1 MLHRKIL
8 EPILARLDGERAGY
22 FTNLV
27 EKLEQDP
34 RVEPEANLIY
44 LVLKETITFLP
55 TYLQSDQMIS
65 QLLEFVQNNR
75 SELNKV
81 LYSRDYL
88 HDTELIRNVT
98 NRFVSSV
105 LASTLEDY
113 EDGKIE
119 TGEQKIYRVS
129 WPYTDIDFPFVDKDD
144 DE

>member
-8 EPILARLDGERAGY
+8 EPVLARLDGERAGY

-44 LVLKETITFLP
+44 LVLKETIAFLP
-55 TYLQSDQMIS
+55 TYLKSDQMIS
-65 QLLEFVQNNR
+65 QLLNFVHNNR

-88 HDTELIRNVT
+88 HDMELIRNVT
-98 NRFVSSV
+98 NKFVSSV
-105 LASTLEDY
+105 LALTLEDY

-144 DE
+144 E